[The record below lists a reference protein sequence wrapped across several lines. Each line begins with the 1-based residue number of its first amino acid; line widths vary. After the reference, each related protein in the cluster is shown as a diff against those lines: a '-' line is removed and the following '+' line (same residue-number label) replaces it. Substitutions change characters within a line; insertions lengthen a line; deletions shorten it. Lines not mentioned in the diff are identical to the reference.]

1 MNKIIILIIFIF
13 PVVACYSQI
22 HRDVQVKPFM
32 DTTTVEFKGI
42 FRFWESY
49 MDTLAVYSIKSHY
62 QIMNTN
68 ESINAF
74 WTDYDVKHYRF
85 PDLVYGSNFGMAFY
99 PVEKEYFLGF
109 ARRDTNLFEIRT
121 MFVNQNEDLFHGS
134 PDIMFSIPIIKTGG
148 SYKLYNKFSLL
159 LEEKRIVTRKYGD
172 ITYYY
177 SPFYK
182 FNTHE
187 AETLQKRIEQ
197 FKKGFKI
204 KNKTE
209 IKYLTADNFTEILSW
224 FGVDYYNMD
233 YYASLRLI
241 KGYALPINNMILSAG
256 GGENYM
262 HEIIHILLKDMR
274 KGNYNLFEEG
284 IACYYGDHNGKNYQ
298 YHAKR
303 LKKYLND
310 NNWIDLSKN
319 LKGYYKTDTVSH
331 SYEKP
336 DTKYPM
342 KYFNFYKDDTTE
354 FSYIIHA
361 VLCEMAFRQS
371 GYDKV
376 MDILKAKAD
385 NDEEFYE
392 VIEKYLGIKRKDID
406 KVIRR
411 FVNENY

>member
-1 MNKIIILIIFIF
+1 MKKSVLTVVFIVQIGF
-13 PVVACYSQI
+13 CFSQI
-22 HRDVQVKPFM
+22 HRNVQVKPFI
-32 DTTTVEFKGI
+32 DTTSVEFKGI

-49 MDTLAVYSIKSHY
+49 MDTLAVYSIKSHM
-62 QIMNTN
+62 QIKETN

-74 WTDYDVKHYRF
+74 WTDYDVGHYNF

-121 MFVNQNEDLFHGS
+121 MFVNLAEDLFHGS
-134 PDIMFSIPIIKTGG
+134 PDIMFSIPIIKTGD
-148 SYKLYNKFSLL
+148 SYRLYNKFSLL
-159 LEEKRIVTRKYGD
+159 LKEKRIITKKFGD

-177 SPFYK
+177 SPFYD
-182 FNTHE
+182 FNTKE
-187 AETLQKRIEQ
+187 AKILNERIKK
-197 FKKGFKI
+197 FKEGFQI
-204 KNKTE
+204 KNKTQ

-224 FGVDYYNMD
+224 FGVNYYGMD
-233 YYASLRLI
+233 YYAELRI
-241 KGYALPINNMILSAG
+241 HHGYALPINNMIISGG

-262 HEIIHILLKDMR
+262 HEIIHILLKGIR
-274 KGNYNLFEEG
+274 KGKYKFFEEG
-284 IACYYGDHNGKNYQ
+284 IACYFGDHNGKNYQ

-331 SYEKP
+331 SYVKP
-336 DTKYPM
+336 DEKYPM
-342 KYFNFYKDDTTE
+342 KNFHFYKDDTTE

-361 VLCEMAFRQS
+361 VLCEMAFRQG
-371 GYDKV
+371 GYKKV

-385 NDEEFYE
+385 NDDEFYA
-392 VIEKYLGIKRKDID
+392 VIEKQLGIKRQDVD
-406 KVIRR
+406 KTIRE
-411 FVNENY
+411 FLNKNY